1 MSAAGATGA
10 RGTTGAAVTTAAAS
24 AGGMPASALKSH
36 AAEVAPSSA
45 EQRAAQFRAAFI
57 TACDLDVAVRKPG
70 NVSHASPGHGM
81 TAALFEASARAAAG
95 PLTRVGAPVGE
106 RIEAAMQAT
115 LAVAGC
121 NTNLGIVLLA
131 APLALAWEVRSVEQP
146 LRLALAE
153 VLQALGIDDAAAAF
167 RAIALTQ
174 PAGLGQVDE
183 HDVASAPTVTLLQA
197 MAAAAGRDRIA
208 ALYVDAGTAAEPRPY
223 AELFDIG
230 LPAWQAGLA
239 THAGR
244 SSLASTSRSA
254 GSSSSTPANS
264 ASSTPGSA
272 GSDPARYHALQR
284 VYLELLCTAPDTHIV
299 RKHGPQPAQSVMH
312 AAEHL
317 LQRACKPVA
326 LDADPA
332 WAAWDEALKQA
343 RINPGTCADLS
354 VGTALLAL
362 LCEPEPG

>member
-1 MSAAGATGA
+1 MN
-10 RGTTGAAVTTAAAS
+10 R
-24 AGGMPASALKSH
+24 
-36 AAEVAPSSA
+36 AE
-45 EQRAAQFRAAFI
+45 QFRAAFI

-95 PLTRVGAPVGE
+95 PLTQVGAPVGD
-106 RIEAAMQAT
+106 RIEAAMRAT

-131 APLALAWEVRSVEQP
+131 APLARAWEKRRDGQP

-153 VLQALGIDDAAAAF
+153 VLQALDIDDAAAAF

-174 PAGLGQVDE
+174 PAGLGRVDQ

-208 ALYVDAGTAAEPRPY
+208 TLYVDAGTAADPRPY

-230 LPAWQAGLA
+230 LPAWSAGLA
-239 THAGR
+239 KPAGR
-244 SSLASTSRSA
+244 SSTTATSTTART
-254 GSSSSTPANS
+254 STNMPADTVC
-264 ASSTPGSA
+264 STPGGTTGNTTGESA
-272 GSDPARYHALQR
+272 GDTAGCSLARHQALQR
-284 VYLELLCTAPDTHIV
+284 VYLALLCTAPDTHIV
-299 RKHGPQPAQSVMH
+299 RKHGPQPAHSVMH
-312 AAEHL
+312 AAKHW
-317 LQRACKPVA
+317 LQRACSPA
-326 LDADPA
+326 GLDADPA
-332 WAAWDEALKQA
+332 WVAWDEALKQA

-362 LCEPEPG
+362 LCGPA

>member
-1 MSAAGATGA
+1 MN
-10 RGTTGAAVTTAAAS
+10 R
-24 AGGMPASALKSH
+24 
-36 AAEVAPSSA
+36 AE
-45 EQRAAQFRAAFI
+45 QFRAAFI

-95 PLTRVGAPVGE
+95 PLTQVGAPVGD
-106 RIEAAMQAT
+106 RIEAAMRAT

-131 APLALAWEVRSVEQP
+131 APLALAWEGRRDGQP

-153 VLQALGIDDAAAAF
+153 VLQALDIDDAAAAF

-174 PAGLGQVDE
+174 PAGLGRVDQ

-208 ALYVDAGTAAEPRPY
+208 ALYVDAGSADDPRPY

-230 LPAWQAGLA
+230 LPAWTAGLA
-239 THAGR
+239 RPAGWSTMTSSAPSARESTCMPGNTER
-244 SSLASTSRSA
+244 SASGDTAASMPADMPGDSA
-254 GSSSSTPANS
+254 GSSHVRHHT
-264 ASSTPGSA
+264 
-272 GSDPARYHALQR
+272 LQR

-299 RKHGPQPAQSVMH
+299 RKHGPQPAHSVMH
-312 AAEHL
+312 AAKHW
-317 LQRACKPVA
+317 LQRACSPA
-326 LDADPA
+326 GLDADPA
-332 WAAWDEALKQA
+332 WVAWDEALKHA

-362 LCEPEPG
+362 LHEPDQA

>member
-1 MSAAGATGA
+1 MNRPDASAAT
-10 RGTTGAAVTTAAAS
+10 VDEF
-24 AGGMPASALKSH
+24 GG
-36 AAEVAPSSA
+36 
-45 EQRAAQFRAAFI
+45 EQRAEQFRAAFI

-95 PLTRVGAPVGE
+95 PLTQVGAPVGK
-106 RIEAAMQAT
+106 RIEAAMRAT
-115 LAVAGC
+115 LAAAGC

-131 APLALAWEVRSVEQP
+131 APLARAWELRRDAQP
-146 LRLALAE
+146 LRMALAD
-153 VLQALGIDDAAAAF
+153 VLQALDIDDAAAAF

-174 PAGLGQVDE
+174 PAGLGRVDE
-183 HDVASAPTVTLLQA
+183 HDVASAPKVTLLQA

-208 ALYVDAGTAAEPRPY
+208 ALYVDAGTAAEPCPY

-230 LPAWQAGLA
+230 LTAWQAALA
-239 THAGR
+239 KPPGR
-244 SSLASTSRSA
+244 STTTSASTSTSA
-254 GSSSSTPANS
+254 PANT
-264 ASSTPGSA
+264 ACNTPGSTGNSA
-272 GSDPARYHALQR
+272 ARHHALQR

-299 RKHGPQPAQSVMH
+299 RKHGPQPAQSVMR
-312 AAEHL
+312 AAEHW
-317 LQRACKPVA
+317 LQQACKPVA

-362 LCEPEPG
+362 LRAPE